1 MTTLFG
7 KVFKSL
13 ALSAALVMLLSARA
27 DATSLTWD
35 LSNVFFDDGTQATGS
50 ITFFSLDS
58 LEPAAWDVTV
68 APFGEF
74 FPFTFTPADS
84 DFTFTSAAN
93 LEDPQIDLIWNV
105 FNNTF
110 EIVLAE
116 FTLPAT
122 GTVDLATR
130 SSPFID
136 ATGFHYTSLE
146 QVDPNVNFSFQRLVV
161 SGSLVAEST
170 GAPEPS
176 TWILAGGVLLTLAGW
191 KRKRGS
197 VAPKV
202 LRPTSRRGLVA

>member
-7 KVFKSL
+7 KGFKSL
-13 ALSAALVMLLSARA
+13 ALSAALLISLSARA

-50 ITFFSLDS
+50 ITFFSLTS
-58 LEPAAWDVTV
+58 LEPVAWDVTV
-68 APFGEF
+68 AHFGEF
-74 FPFTFTPADS
+74 FQFTFNPADS

-93 LEDPQIDLIWNV
+93 LMDPEIDLIWNV

-110 EIVLAE
+110 HIVLDE

-130 SSPFID
+130 SSPFVD
-136 ATGFHYTSLE
+136 ARGFQYTSYE
-146 QVDPNVNFSFQRLVV
+146 QVEPIVNFSPQRLVV
-161 SGSLVAEST
+161 SGSLVAES

-176 TWILAGGVLLTLAGW
+176 TWILAGGVLLTLAAW

-202 LRPTSRRGLVA
+202 LRPTSRRGLVT